1 MLTKDIFFQDM
12 ENFGVNSSHITKE
25 IQDPQLLEIDR
36 IYSAASGL
44 SAQNAKKYHNTL
56 LYLSIV
62 GGLIALT
69 FLIYDEF
76 DFHGTIFIC
85 GLLLIAIYLI
95 HRKANSMEYHKK
107 YLEYRVL
114 AEALRLQFYITSA
127 GIKEDVI
134 NLLPW
139 SIKRNIPWITDLL
152 LTLPVDYYNE
162 KVSILDLW
170 IIDQRKYHESALVR
184 TEKQNRRNEIITKGV
199 LYITIFIYII
209 AILFDAAIFFN
220 LIRGMDFSNIYLI
233 LKITIGLMSVVTIV
247 VESYYGKLSLFNK
260 INDHKRMIELYEMAE
275 MEIST
280 HGETEK
286 IIMDLAREFINE
298 NSTWYAYQS
307 NNRPGLVI

>member
-1 MLTKDIFFQDM
+1 
-12 ENFGVNSSHITKE
+12 
-25 IQDPQLLEIDR
+25 
-36 IYSAASGL
+36 
-44 SAQNAKKYHNTL
+44 
-56 LYLSIV
+56 
-62 GGLIALT
+62 
-69 FLIYDEF
+69 
-76 DFHGTIFIC
+76 
-85 GLLLIAIYLI
+85 
-95 HRKANSMEYHKK
+95 MEYHKK

-220 LIRGMDFSNIYLI
+220 LIGGMDFSNIYLI